1 MAEIQLAKQSD
12 LEGLV
17 KKDGLKVL
25 SDKNYTLADQ
35 TKLKGIAE
43 GANKYSLPSTLP
55 ASMITGL
62 PSKLPADGGNASTV
76 GGFSVKINVPANA
89 KFTDTN
95 TVYSNLSEFVNDKNF
110 IDGAY
115 DNTVSGL
122 EATTIKGAID
132 ELKSLIDGL
141 ESI

>member
-89 KFTDTN
+89 KFTDTI
-95 TVYSNLSEFVNDKNF
+95 YSSLSEFVNDKNF
-110 IDGAY
+110 IDGEY
-115 DNTVSGL
+115 DNSTSGL

-141 ESI
+141 ESV

>member
-62 PSKLPADGGNASTV
+62 PSKLPADGGDASTV

-89 KFTDTN
+89 KFTDTI
-95 TVYSNLSEFVNDKNF
+95 YSSLSEFVNDKNF
-110 IDGAY
+110 IDGEY
-115 DNTVSGL
+115 DNSTSGL

-132 ELKSLIDGL
+132 ELKVLIDGL
-141 ESI
+141 ESV

>member
-62 PSKLPADGGNASTV
+62 PSKLPADGGDASTV

-89 KFTDTN
+89 KFTDTI
-95 TVYSNLSEFVNDKNF
+95 YSSLSEFVNDKNF
-110 IDGAY
+110 IDGEY
-115 DNTVSGL
+115 DNSASGL

-132 ELKSLIDGL
+132 ELKVLIDGL
-141 ESI
+141 ESV